1 MNKRVLLVDDD
12 EEDCYIFRQVAHQVD
27 KELEIDCVTS
37 GAELLEL
44 LKMKDPP
51 DYIFLDLNM
60 PGMHGLECLRHLTHK
75 GALRNT
81 PVIVYSTSS
90 NPRHIQEAFDEGA
103 ANYIIKSPSISILK
117 ERFKEVFDNDAR
129 RQRS

>member
-12 EEDCYIFRQVAHQVD
+12 EEDCYIFTHVAHQVD
-27 KELEIDCVTS
+27 KELEIMCVGS
-37 GAELLEL
+37 GVELLDV
-44 LKMKDPP
+44 LKRKDPP

-60 PGMHGLECLRHLTHK
+60 PGMHGLECLRQLAQK

-90 NPRHIQEAFDEGA
+90 NPKHIQEALDGGA
-103 ANYIIKSPSISILK
+103 TNYIIKSPSISILK
-117 ERFKEVFDNDAR
+117 ERFKEIFDPR
-129 RQRS
+129 G

>member
-12 EEDCYIFRQVAHQVD
+12 EEDCYIFTQVVRQLD

-37 GAELLEL
+37 GAELLDL
-44 LKMKDPP
+44 LKKKDPP

-60 PGMHGLECLRHLTHK
+60 PGMHGLECLRQLTNK
-75 GALRNT
+75 SALRNT

-103 ANYIIKSPSISILK
+103 ANYIIKSPSITTLK
-117 ERFKEVFDNDAR
+117 EQFKEIFDNDAP